1 MESFRNSILES
12 DSIMYQHLQS
22 SIIFPL
28 LPFLPWAMV
37 PRIVIIWRSS
47 QGSRAAFRAAGTEGA
62 ARGGSEGRPRFVLL
76 ILQTPS
82 TNSSKYWV
90 MLQGVTRKWK
100 ASCESAGVKTLQT
113 RKGDVW
119 QGRRLLPG
127 VRRAGRWRAPSARR
141 CHCAHWSFIFKHRT
155 YLKLFGLVGLTF
167 WTLGSWELWSYCKK
181 SASPLCVLSVERMKN
196 VFISM
201 N

>member
-1 MESFRNSILES
+1 MTHTIYKSWECWLPWQLTFMESFRNSILES

-62 ARGGSEGRPRFVLL
+62 TRGGSEGRPRFVLL
-76 ILQTPS
+76 ILQPPS

-90 MLQGVTRKWK
+90 MLQGVKRSEKQA
-100 ASCESAGVKTLQT
+100 ASRLAWRFANTKGWCVARPTITSGSPQSRTL
-113 RKGDVW
+113 
-119 QGRRLLPG
+119 
-127 VRRAGRWRAPSARR
+127 
-141 CHCAHWSFIFKHRT
+141 
-155 YLKLFGLVGLTF
+155 
-167 WTLGSWELWSYCKK
+167 K
-181 SASPLCVLSVERMKN
+181 SAFCQALPSCTLK
-196 VFISM
+196 FYF
-201 N
+201 

>member
-76 ILQTPS
+76 ILQPPS

-90 MLQGVTRKWK
+90 MLQGVTRSEKQA
-100 ASCESAGVKTLQT
+100 ASRLAWRLCKHKRVMCGRADDYFRESAEQNAKE
-113 RKGDVW
+113 
-119 QGRRLLPG
+119 RLLP
-127 VRRAGRWRAPSARR
+127 SAAIV
-141 CHCAHWSFIFKHRT
+141 HT
-155 YLKLFGLVGLTF
+155 EVLFLNTG
-167 WTLGSWELWSYCKK
+167 
-181 SASPLCVLSVERMKN
+181 P
-196 VFISM
+196 I
-201 N
+201 